1 MAAKLYDLVIVGG
14 GPAGLTAGL
23 YAGRALLKTVLLE
36 KGFLG
41 GRAFTTSNIEN
52 YPGFPEGISG
62 ADMAEKLRKQA
73 EKFGVE
79 ILTGEDVVSLKD
91 GELKEVATAEN
102 TYKTTTVVI
111 ASGLHPRT
119 LNIPGER
126 EFVGRGVSYCAT
138 CDGAFFTGK
147 KIIVVGGGDSAI
159 DEAIFLTRFA
169 EKVTIVHR
177 RDELRA
183 AKSLQEKTLAH
194 PKIDF
199 MWSSEL
205 RGIYGNNM
213 VQKVVVLDKK
223 AQKEREV
230 SIDGVFMYVGNIP
243 NTAFAEGILQLDEN
257 GYILTDETLQTSV
270 PGIFAAGDV
279 RSNLLKQIVV
289 AMGEGALASVSAEK
303 YIESLK

>member
-1 MAAKLYDLVIVGG
+1 LAAKLYDLVIVGG

-91 GELKEVATAEN
+91 GELKEVTTAEN
-102 TYKTTTVVI
+102 IYKAMTVII
-111 ASGLHPRT
+111 ASGLHLRT
-119 LNIPGER
+119 LNILGER

-183 AKSLQEKTLAH
+183 AKSLQEKALAH

-205 RGIYGNNM
+205 RGIYGDNM

-230 SIDGVFMYVGNIP
+230 SINGVFMYVGNVP

-279 RSNLLKQIVV
+279 RHNLLKQIVV

>member
-91 GELKEVATAEN
+91 GELKEVTTAEN
-102 TYKTTTVVI
+102 IYKAMTVII
-111 ASGLHPRT
+111 ASGLHLRT
-119 LNIPGER
+119 LNILGER

-183 AKSLQEKTLAH
+183 AKSLQEKALAH

-205 RGIYGNNM
+205 RGIYGDNM

-230 SIDGVFMYVGNIP
+230 SINGVFMYVGNVP

-279 RSNLLKQIVV
+279 RHNLLKQIVV